1 MIDVLLYD
9 RDEKEQEIISRKVG
23 DSVARLSDDRLEC
36 RKCSTREQAEDHL
49 AKDPPL
55 DLSMLEISTEDDI
68 DLTRRIRGFREQAEM
83 MLMADSGISPMKYMT
98 PDIRACSLLLK
109 PFSSEEMES
118 VVHEFIS
125 AFYRKRELP
134 TEENSIVIENREG
147 RFVLPLSGIY
157 YIEAREKKVFFRL
170 RDREYCKYDT
180 LENIKAQLPPGFIQS
195 HRSFIFNS
203 GYLEKIKLSENSVY
217 LEHGIIVPLAR
228 SFKAPVREYLNG
240 LSGRNN
246 NDIQG

>member
-9 RDEKEQEIISRKVG
+9 RDKKEQETVGKKVG
-23 DSVARLSDDRLEC
+23 DSVARLSDDRLQC
-36 RKCSTREQAEDHL
+36 RKCSTIKEANEHL

-55 DLSMLEISTEDDI
+55 DLSILEISSDEDI
-68 DLTRRIRGFREQAEM
+68 DLTKRIRRAREQVEL
-83 MLMADSGISPMKYMT
+83 MLVADGGISPMKYVT
-98 PDIRACSLLLK
+98 PEIRTCSLLQR
-109 PFSSEEMES
+109 PFSREEMES
-118 VVHEFIS
+118 VIHEFIS
-125 AFYRKRELP
+125 SFYRKRELP

-180 LENIKAQLPPGFIQS
+180 LENIRKQLPPGFIQS

-240 LSGRNN
+240 LSGRSN
-246 NDIQG
+246 NDI